1 MLEQRDYK
9 APAGKFRVICVNTKL
24 GIKEGI
30 VGDYPNE
37 VGAKMAAEQKA
48 GYNMVCHVYNDKG
61 EHIYEI
67 GKF

>member
-9 APAGKFRVICVNTKL
+9 APIGKFRVICVNTKL

-30 VGDYPNE
+30 EGDYLNE
-37 VGAKMAAEQKA
+37 VGARMAAEQKA
-48 GYNMVCHVYNDKG
+48 GDNMVCHVYDDKG
-61 EHIYEI
+61 RHIYEI